1 MKKIGI
7 YGGTFSPP
15 HLGHVEA
22 ARAFL
27 RQLSLDELL
36 IIPTATP
43 PHKEYEEEAS
53 ADERIEMCKLAFS
66 GIERTT
72 VSDMEIRRGGKSYT
86 YLTLEELDSEDTELY
101 FLCGTDMILTFD
113 LWRNFKRIFELA
125 TVCFARRERDAS
137 STEAILQKVR
147 EYRELYG
154 AKIIEI
160 NHRVIEVS
168 STDIRRLIES
178 GQELSMLPLGV
189 ADFIRERGLYK

>member
-86 YLTLEELDSEDTELY
+86 YLTLEELYSEDTELY

-125 TVCFARRERDAS
+125 TVCFARRERDAA